1 MSIVEVLDPPQQF
14 VRVLPQQIT
23 HYANA
28 RFANFE
34 SFKSYGEGWIV
45 SPVVF

>member
-14 VRVLPQQIT
+14 VRVLPQPIT
-23 HYANA
+23 HYVNA
-28 RFANFE
+28 RLANFE
-34 SFKSYGEGWIV
+34 PIKSYGEGWIV